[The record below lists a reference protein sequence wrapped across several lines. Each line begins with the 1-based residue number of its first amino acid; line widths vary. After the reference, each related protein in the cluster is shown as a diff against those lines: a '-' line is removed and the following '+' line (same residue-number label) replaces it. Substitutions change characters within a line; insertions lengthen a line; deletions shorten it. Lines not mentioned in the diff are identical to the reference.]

1 MVQPLVDSR
10 RGPGS
15 RLPVSYQLRA
25 SANRPSLVLAEKGPY
40 VLKRVLVVLLIA
52 LTGLGFAVSLLRAA
66 DEQRTAMEQAASSIG
81 NAFAIPTDPR
91 FADPEV
97 ISPALLNAALAS
109 HVNVFR
115 TAFGYDGHDNPT
127 VSHYILLTA
136 DTRFYEPF
144 RTRSGAL
151 LSPEQTRAGDRFV
164 ATTGEVRG
172 AQTGVLS
179 ALPGG
184 PRVSIRPLNQAFLA
198 LPTAGSYY
206 VECAQLSGCEAFL
219 EHLATDINTRD
230 QTIHATPDTFKAEG
244 QQIAGFSN
252 GALPLLG
259 AGIYLL
265 IVFVALAV
273 LYRQISEAK
282 RSGLLQ
288 LHGMGVF
295 AIWWRITGRLIMIV
309 LGIASAAA
317 ILAAALIPGATSQFM
332 STLAAFLLR
341 SLVITMIVSLLS
353 CLYIMRLRVAE
364 AIKNRKDTKALFA
377 FTMMIKVA
385 FAVLLIVTGG
395 SLWLGYQAAAR
406 ELKQVGHWK
415 STAGYGVFS
424 PMKVGNDLID
434 IQSGA
439 PGPLTAEVYDLYPM
453 LNARGSLYVD
463 SLAFE
468 PAALAQPLLPGKYR
482 TMTVNPNY
490 LRAYPVQDT
499 AHTPITI
506 SESETD
512 WIVLVPDTLRPESQA
527 IEANI
532 TYNRVDVARAERG
545 LFGRDMPA
553 AVRAQHIRIIWTAPH
568 QKVFAF
574 NTLINPNA
582 GGLLDDPI
590 IEVMTLSNS
599 AGIDRDNAITGD
611 VDGALKVKLTN
622 NSPTDTFVALQ
633 PDLKRLKLDDNLTHL
648 VTLDDAALQQVQ
660 RIQGIITSIIVTG
673 IGLLIVMLV
682 LALQSLTLLFERFA
696 RKIVT
701 RRLFGLSFGRRYREF
716 LVIFGAVWVG
726 EMAVA
731 LLATNV
737 ATSVGLN
744 LFASATESGA
754 ATASATLGIGVATL
768 AIEFLFSAAA
778 LVFIEHRRTTDVL
791 KGEF

>member
-1 MVQPLVDSR
+1 M
-10 RGPGS
+10 
-15 RLPVSYQLRA
+15 
-25 SANRPSLVLAEKGPY
+25 
-40 VLKRVLVVLLIA
+40 LKRVLVVLLIA

-81 NAFAIPTDPR
+81 NPFAIPTDPR
-91 FADPEV
+91 FADPKV
-97 ISPALLNAALAS
+97 ISPALHDAALAS

-115 TAFGYDGHDNPT
+115 TALGYDAHDNPT

-136 DTRFYEPF
+136 DTHFYEPF

-151 LSPEQTRAGDRFV
+151 LSPEQTRAGDRFI
-164 ATTGEVRG
+164 ATTGEVRS

-198 LPTAGSYY
+198 LPTAGSYF
-206 VECAQLSGCEAFL
+206 VECAQSSGCEAFL
-219 EHLATDINTRD
+219 ERLATEINMRD
-230 QTIHATPDTFKAEG
+230 QTIHATPDNFKAEG
-244 QQIAGFSN
+244 QQIAGLRN
-252 GALPLLG
+252 GVLSLLS

-265 IVFVALAV
+265 IVFVALGV
-273 LYRQISEAK
+273 LYRQINEAK

-288 LHGMGVF
+288 LYGMGVF
-295 AIWWRITGRLIMIV
+295 AIWWQITGRLIMVV
-309 LGIASAAA
+309 LGTASAAA
-317 ILAAALIPGATSQFM
+317 LLAAALIPGSSSQFI
-332 STLAAFLLR
+332 STLAMFLLR
-341 SLVITMIVSLLS
+341 SLAITMIVSLLA
-353 CLYIMRLRVAE
+353 CPYIMSIRVAE

-377 FTMMIKVA
+377 FSLTIKAA

-395 SLWLGYQAAAR
+395 SLWMGYQAAAR
-406 ELKQVGHWK
+406 DLKQVGNWQ
-415 STAGYGVFS
+415 STAGYGVFYPTS
-424 PMKVGNDLID
+424 AGNDLIES
-434 IQSGA
+434 QTGVA
-439 PGPLTAEVYDLYPM
+439 GPTTAEVYDLYPM

-463 SLAFE
+463 SIAFE
-468 PAALAQPLLPGKYR
+468 PIALANPLQPGTYR
-482 TMTVNPNY
+482 SMIVNPNY
-490 LRAYPVQDT
+490 LRAYPVQDI

-506 SESETD
+506 PESETD

-527 IEANI
+527 IEASF
-532 TYNRVDVARAERG
+532 TRGRMGTAQAEQA
-545 LFGRDMPA
+545 LFGQDVPA
-553 AVRAQHIRIIWTAPH
+553 AVRAQHVRIIWTAPH

-574 NTLINPNA
+574 NPLIHPNA

-599 AGIDRDNAITGD
+599 AGIDRANAISGGI
-611 VDGALKVKLTN
+611 DGALKVKLTDN
-622 NSPTDTFVALQ
+622 NPPDTLAVLH

-648 VTLDDAALQQVQ
+648 VTLDDAVLQTVHDLQ
-660 RIQGIITSIIVTG
+660 RRITIITVTG
-673 IGLLIVMLV
+673 ICLLIIMLI
-682 LALQSLTLLFERFA
+682 LALQSLTLLFERYA

-731 LLATNV
+731 LLANS
-737 ATSVGLN
+737 AGLN
-744 LFASATESGA
+744 PFATATESGA
-754 ATASATLGIGVATL
+754 ATASAMLGIGVATL

-778 LVFIEHRRTTDVL
+778 LVFTEHRRTTDVL

>member
-1 MVQPLVDSR
+1 MLGAGNP
-10 RGPGS
+10 P
-15 RLPVSYQLRA
+15 A
-25 SANRPSLVLAEKGPY
+25 AANPASLVLAEKGCH

-66 DEQRTAMEQAASSIG
+66 NEKRTRLAQAAWSIG
-81 NAFAIPTDPR
+81 NPFAIPTDPR
-91 FADPEV
+91 FVDPEV
-97 ISPALLNAALAS
+97 ISPALHDAAIAS

-115 TAFGYDGHDNPT
+115 TAFGYDAHDNPT
-127 VSHYILLTA
+127 VSHYILLPA

-151 LSPEQTRAGDRFV
+151 LSPEQTKAGARFI

-198 LPTAGSYY
+198 LPTAGSYF
-206 VECAQLSGCEAFL
+206 VECAQPSGCEAFL
-219 EHLATDINTRD
+219 ERMATEINMRD
-230 QTIHATPDTFKAEG
+230 QTIQATPDNFKAEG
-244 QQIAGFSN
+244 QQIAGLRN
-252 GALPLLG
+252 GALPLLS
-259 AGIYLL
+259 ASIYLL
-265 IVFVALAV
+265 IVFIALAV
-273 LYRQISEAK
+273 LYRQINEAK

-295 AIWWRITGRLIMIV
+295 AIWWRITGRLIMVV
-309 LGIASAAA
+309 LGIASVAAM
-317 ILAAALIPGATSQFM
+317 LAAQLIPGSTSQFI
-332 STLAAFLLR
+332 STVAAFLLR

-353 CLYIMRLRVAE
+353 CPYIMSLRVAE

-377 FTMMIKVA
+377 FSMTIKAA

-395 SLWLGYQAAAR
+395 SLWMGYHAAAR
-406 ELKQVGHWK
+406 DLKQVGNWQ

-424 PMKVGNDLID
+424 PTSVGNDLID
-434 IQSGA
+434 IQTGA
-439 PGPLTAEVYDLYPM
+439 AGPTTAEVFDLYPM

-463 SLAFE
+463 SSEFE
-468 PAALAQPLLPGKYR
+468 PVALAEPLQPGVYR
-482 TMTVNPNY
+482 TMIVNPNY

-499 AHTPITI
+499 AHTPITFP
-506 SESETD
+506 ESETD
-512 WIVLVPDTLRPESQA
+512 WIVLVPETLRPESQA

-532 TYNRVDVARAERG
+532 TRNRMAAAHAERG
-545 LFGRDMPA
+545 LFGRDAPA
-553 AVRAQHIRIIWTAPH
+553 AVRAQHVRIIWTAPH

-574 NTLINPNA
+574 NPLINPNA

-599 AGIDRDNAITGD
+599 AGIDRANAISGG
-611 VDGALKVKLTN
+611 VDGALKVKLTDN
-622 NSPTDTFVALQ
+622 NPPDTLAALQ

-648 VTLDDAALQQVQ
+648 VTLDDAALQKVHDLQ
-660 RIQGIITSIIVTG
+660 RNITIITVTG
-673 IGLLIVMLV
+673 IGLLIVMLI
-682 LALQSLTLLFERFA
+682 LALQSLTLLFERYA

-716 LVIFGAVWVG
+716 LVIFGAVWIG
-726 EMAVA
+726 EMAAA
-731 LLATNV
+731 LLANR
-737 ATSVGLN
+737 AGLN
-744 LFASATESGA
+744 PFPTATDSGA

-768 AIEFLFSAAA
+768 TIEFLFSAAA
-778 LVFIEHRRTTDVL
+778 LVFIEQRRTPDVL